1 MTKRHHRAGT
11 GGHSLALARLV
22 VALAI
27 MLLAVLPHATLA
39 ASHAAPPA
47 GHAQPHHA
55 AAAEPAKPCHEG
67 ASQRD
72 AAPAAADRA
81 MPSCC
86 ILGCGLLAEAPA
98 LPIASDPV
106 GWRSL
111 VPVAVA
117 AKPEQTPEPAER
129 PPRRQPA

>member
-1 MTKRHHRAGT
+1 MTKRHQLSGM
-11 GGHSLALARLV
+11 GGHGLALTRLL

-39 ASHAAPPA
+39 ASHAMPA
-47 GHAQPHHA
+47 TGHARPHPA
-55 AAAEPAKPCHEG
+55 APAEPTPCHEEAG
-67 ASQRD
+67 HHET
-72 AAPAAADRA
+72 APAAPGHA

-86 ILGCGLLAEAPA
+86 ILGCGLLGEAPA
-98 LPIASDPV
+98 LPMASDPA

-111 VPVAVA
+111 APVAES
-117 AKPEQTPEPAER
+117 AKAKRTPEPAER

>member
-1 MTKRHHRAGT
+1 MTKRHQRTGT
-11 GGHSLALARLV
+11 GGRGLALARLA

-39 ASHAAPPA
+39 A
-47 GHAQPHHA
+47 GHAMPATGHAGPHNA
-55 AAAEPAKPCHEG
+55 AAAEPTPCHEEAG
-67 ASQRD
+67 RRD
-72 AAPAAADRA
+72 TTPVKAERG

-98 LPIASDPV
+98 LPVASDPA

-111 VPVAVA
+111 VPVAVTV
-117 AKPEQTPEPAER
+117 KPERTPEPAER
-129 PPRRQPA
+129 PPRRRPA

>member
-1 MTKRHHRAGT
+1 MTKRHQRAGT
-11 GGHSLALARLV
+11 GGRGLALTRLV

-39 ASHAAPPA
+39 ASHAMPA
-47 GHAQPHHA
+47 NGHARPHHG
-55 AAAEPAKPCHEG
+55 AAEQAKPCHEEAG
-67 ASQRD
+67 QRD
-72 AAPAAADRA
+72 AAPAGADHA

-86 ILGCGLLAEAPA
+86 ILGCGLLGEAPA
-98 LPIASDPV
+98 LPMASDPA

-111 VPVAVA
+111 APVAES
-117 AKPEQTPEPAER
+117 AKAKRTPEPAER

>member
-11 GGHSLALARLV
+11 GGRSLALPRLV

-39 ASHAAPPA
+39 ASHAAPA
-47 GHAQPHHA
+47 IGHGQPHQG
-55 AAAEPAKPCHEG
+55 AAEQAKPCHEE
-67 ASQRD
+67 AAQRD
-72 AAPAAADRA
+72 AAPAGADHA

-86 ILGCGLLAEAPA
+86 ILGCGLLAQAPA

-111 VPVAVA
+111 VPVAVT
-117 AKPEQTPEPAER
+117 AKPERTPEPAER
-129 PPRRQPA
+129 PPRRKPA

>member
-39 ASHAAPPA
+39 ASHAAPA
-47 GHAQPHHA
+47 VGHGQPHHA
-55 AAAEPAKPCHEG
+55 ATEKAKPCHEEAG
-67 ASQRD
+67 QRD
-72 AAPAAADRA
+72 AAPATPERA

-86 ILGCGLLAEAPA
+86 ILGCGLLAQAPA

-111 VPVAVA
+111 VPVAVT
-117 AKPEQTPEPAER
+117 AKPERTPEPAER
-129 PPRRQPA
+129 PPRRKAA